1 MVDAHHRADPGPD
14 AARVPAHAQCAA
26 GPGLAEQGWTDSAAM
41 AAAESLDLR
50 MRAGTAEAT
59 MLPPE
64 PHTAHARTGDPYAD
78 AMALAA
84 AQGGPSGAALL
95 QREGVR

>member
-1 MVDAHHRADPGPD
+1 
-14 AARVPAHAQCAA
+14 
-26 GPGLAEQGWTDSAAM
+26 M

-50 MRAGTAEAT
+50 MRAGIAEEAT
-59 MLPPE
+59 TLPAVLLDP
-64 PHTAHARTGDPYAD
+64 PAAARTGDPVAD

-95 QREGVR
+95 QREGVH

>member
-1 MVDAHHRADPGPD
+1 
-14 AARVPAHAQCAA
+14 
-26 GPGLAEQGWTDSAAM
+26 M

-50 MRAGTAEAT
+50 TRAGTAEAT
-59 MLPPE
+59 TLPAGLPD
-64 PHTAHARTGDPYAD
+64 PPVAARTGDPFAD

-95 QREGVR
+95 QREGVNSVSPAHQSG